1 MNKHSSIALLLFS
14 VLITLASCRGNSTEV
29 SYSGDTIKLKYA
41 KQLQIIKCEG
51 YTVVT
56 LNDPWKQGKTLHT
69 YILVPSDKKLPS
81 NLPQGTIVRTPLQRA
96 VVTTSVHCGLIMS
109 FGKHDNIKG
118 VCDVKY
124 INLPWIQQQC
134 KDKKI
139 ADCGNGITPTLE
151 KIIEINA
158 DAILISPFQNSG
170 GYGRLNEWKKP
181 IIETADYMETSALG
195 RAEWM
200 KFYGMLFGAEKQAD
214 SIFND
219 VETKYNHLKQIAKA
233 SKTKHSVIIDKIN
246 SSVWYVPG
254 GQSTIGQIIADANA
268 IYPFSDEKSSGSL
281 ALPFESVLEKAGNS
295 DIWLIRYNSPQKATY
310 KSLLTENSGYAQ
322 FKAFKDKMVFGCN
335 TYSNTFYEDT
345 PFHPDVLLRD
355 IIIIT
360 HPEITTLG
368 ETKYFEHIK

>member
-1 MNKHSSIALLLFS
+1 MNKQSNITLLLFS
-14 VLITLASCRGNSTEV
+14 MLITLASCRGNSTEA
-29 SYSGDTIKLKYA
+29 SYSGDTIRLKYA
-41 KQLQIIKCEG
+41 KQLQIIKCED

-96 VVTTSVHCGLIMS
+96 VITTSVHCGLIMS
-109 FGKHDNIKG
+109 FGKHNNIKG

-124 INLPWIQQQC
+124 INIPWIQQQC

-254 GQSTIGQIIADANA
+254 GKSTIGQIIADANA
-268 IYPFSDEKSSGSL
+268 SYPFSDEKSSGSL

-310 KSLLTENSGYAQ
+310 KSLLTENNGYAQ
-322 FKAFKDKMVFGCN
+322 FKAFKENMVFGCN